1 MADTPH
7 DCGCVKVIVYGCVIT
22 PISRVKV
29 DALTDGA
36 CTVQV
41 TVSTKVLV
49 KRVCGLR
56 SMSTV
61 TV

>member
-1 MADTPH
+1 M
-7 DCGCVKVIVYGCVIT
+7 IEYGCSIT
-22 PISRVKV
+22 PISIVMV
-29 DALTDGA
+29 DTLTDGA
-36 CTVQV
+36 CTVQL

-56 SMSTV
+56 SMSNV